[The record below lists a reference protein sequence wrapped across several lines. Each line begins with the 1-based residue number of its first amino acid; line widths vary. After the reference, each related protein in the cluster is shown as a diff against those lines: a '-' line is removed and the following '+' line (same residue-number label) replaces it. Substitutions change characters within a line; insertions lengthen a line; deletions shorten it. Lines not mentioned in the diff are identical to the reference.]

1 MVLFRTTGLIWRRAA
16 TSTGGDSHEY
26 VAKMGSRVSF
36 IRTNHLIVTPGCLLT
51 ASHLKKTKTL
61 PLYAEPSMVGSR
73 WDSVSLSTVETLK
86 KKKRRKT
93 CSSVSLSSRDA
104 GASGIGEWTGTLESS
119 RYRLWLRTLCTLH
132 SKWPPLPSRLWII
145 NVKSVGPSFAIAHSN
160 TVQFASHTC
169 FSEGY

>member
-16 TSTGGDSHEY
+16 TSTGGDSHES

-86 KKKRRKT
+86 KKKREEKR
-93 CSSVSLSSRDA
+93 VRPSRYPHEMQERP
-104 GASGIGEWTGTLESS
+104 GLASGRE
-119 RYRLWLRTLCTLH
+119 H
-132 SKWPPLPSRLWII
+132 
-145 NVKSVGPSFAIAHSN
+145 
-160 TVQFASHTC
+160 
-169 FSEGY
+169 